1 MKKAVGII
9 GLTLVLA
16 LGAVAAESRCPLIP
30 MGAITGKPDE
40 QTVKETLEAFKSV
53 GIDQYLI
60 YARSGLEY
68 DYMGEDWLRM
78 CEQFCKHAK
87 RLDMKIWLYDEYNWP
102 SGSCRGRV
110 PAENPDF
117 ESRQYAVF
125 KNSGGDYAWQV
136 VHSPGW
142 VDNYSFKA
150 MARFIEMTHK
160 VYEKRLG
167 PYLGNTVAGI
177 FTDEPAHPT
186 PVSLSRKPAL
196 LFRHFDGAE
205 AEYKAATGRE
215 LKADVEAYLA
225 DKTKDEVWSVY
236 YGLLGE
242 RFRKAY
248 FDQIR
253 VWCDRVGV
261 FATGHMISEND
272 TCNSSL
278 YNGNPLHALKGLS
291 LPGMDEIGTR
301 LETNQI
307 EWLTLAI
314 AQHAITRRGNGGL
327 AELFALGPSD
337 MTHATQRQMIW
348 LCALHKVDHYV
359 LAISPIDA
367 RGNADKAG
375 YFNPISPM
383 QPWFPALRLL
393 GDDARLAARFAA
405 KPVACDI
412 AIRYPQCEAARLTA
426 QRKSQPI
433 LLTALRRF
441 SENQLTYDL
450 YEATE
455 PCDKPLVFAFDG
467 TTMKEEKSGRTF
479 ASPDEAAAFA
489 KSAQP
494 PAVWVE
500 TADGKPDE
508 ELLVRRYLDGSVA
521 VLALGGR
528 EHGRLRLMRRGDE
541 PMPFDLPAR
550 GVWAWDGKSAMS
562 APAEETALAA
572 PVPVDLTLAL
582 SSPDTYRFT
591 FGSNGVA
598 HIQTAQALDNVTFA
612 VRDFPKPSRV
622 TLDGLPVTTD
632 SPCVVLRP
640 GLNGLYTQ
648 SAPLKLAAGEHTLTI
663 AAGGGDTNYFLPVA
677 WATGNFV
684 VREGALAP
692 KPATAAAFGALWR
705 QGLGGYAGRADYT
718 MAVEV
723 PAGKGELRL
732 RLQTGGLYTSASLDG
747 LPLGERAWVP
757 FEWAVPERCR
767 GKRAELKVSV
777 WTSVAPLFG
786 DWRAPDAAWCKK
798 FWVPPPEPT
807 PEIGLLSAPEWLAP

>member
-1 MKKAVGII
+1 MSVAFAASWGSV
-9 GLTLVLA
+9 
-16 LGAVAAESRCPLIP
+16 VAAESRCPLIP

-40 QTVKETLEAFKSV
+40 QTVKETLEAFKSA

-60 YARSGLEY
+60 YARSGLEC

-87 RLDMKIWLYDEYNWP
+87 RLDMSIWLYDEYNWP
-102 SGSCRGRV
+102 SGSCKGRV

-125 KNSGGDYAWQV
+125 KNPDGGYEWQI

-142 VDNYSFKA
+142 VDNYSFEA
-150 MARFIEMTHK
+150 MTRFIEMTHK

-186 PVSLSRKPAL
+186 PVSLTRKPAL

-225 DKTKDEVWSVY
+225 DKTKDEVWAVY

-248 FDQIR
+248 FDPIR
-253 VWCDRVGV
+253 AWCDRVGV

-272 TCNSSL
+272 TCNSAL
-278 YNGNPLHALKGLS
+278 YNGNPLHALKGLT

-307 EWLTLAI
+307 EWLTLAV
-314 AQHAITRRGNGGL
+314 AQHAIARRGNGGL
-327 AELFALGPSD
+327 VEVFALGPSD

-348 LCALHKVDHYV
+348 LCALHKIDRYV

-367 RGNADKAG
+367 RGNAEKAG

-393 GDDARLAARFAA
+393 GDDARVAARFAA
-405 KPVACDI
+405 KPAACDI
-412 AIRYPQCEAARLTA
+412 AIRYPQREAARLTA

-433 LLTALRRF
+433 LLAALRRF
-441 SENQLTYDL
+441 SANQLTYDL
-450 YEATE
+450 CEETE
-455 PCDKPLVFAFDG
+455 PCDKP
-467 TTMKEEKSGRTF
+467 TKPIPT
-479 ASPDEAAAFA
+479 
-489 KSAQP
+489 
-494 PAVWVE
+494 E
-500 TADGKPDE
+500 T
-508 ELLVRRYLDGSVA
+508 
-521 VLALGGR
+521 VLA
-528 EHGRLRLMRRGDE
+528 
-541 PMPFDLPAR
+541 A
-550 GVWAWDGKSAMS
+550 S
-562 APAEETALAA
+562 APSDLA
-572 PVPVDLTLAL
+572 LTLD
-582 SSPDTYRFT
+582 SPNTDRLV

-598 HIQTAQALDNVTFA
+598 RVQVAQVADGVIFA
-612 VRDFPKPSRV
+612 VRDFPKPSRI
-622 TLDGLPVTTD
+622 TLDGRPVAAD

-640 GLNGLYTQ
+640 GLNGLYKQ
-648 SAPLKLAAGEHTLTI
+648 SVPLKLAAGEHTLTI
-663 AAGGGDTNYFLPVA
+663 AVGGSDTNYFLPVA

-684 VREGALAP
+684 VREGALAT
-692 KPATAAAFGALWR
+692 KPASAELGALWQR
-705 QGLGGYAGRADYT
+705 GLGGYAGRVDYA
-718 MAVEV
+718 MSVEV
-723 PAGKGELRL
+723 PTGTGDLRL
-732 RLQTGGLYTSASLDG
+732 RLKTGGLYTAASLG
-747 LPLGERAWVP
+747 GQPLGERAWAP

-786 DWRAPDAAWCKK
+786 DWRAPGAAWSKK
-798 FWVPPPEPT
+798 FWVPPPASN
-807 PEIGLLSAPEWLAP
+807 PEIGLLSAPEWVLAR